1 MYYAAIGIL
10 AFMVLL
16 IENMDVLLNR
26 NGAFDKP
33 SWRVYRRLLCAV
45 FVYYITDILWGW
57 IEHRK
62 LAALLFADTSVYFIA
77 MALGVL
83 FLTQYIVTYLNE
95 KTRFGRFLI
104 VAGAVF
110 PLVVT
115 VLVVVNLFHPVMF
128 VVDAD
133 CSYRVLPVR
142 YALLGSQILLLVM
155 MSVYALTF
163 LLRKGTASEKKKKYR
178 TLAWFSLIMAVFL
191 TAQLWYPYYP
201 LYAVAYMLGT
211 CLIRAVVVGDE
222 KEEYRLNLVETVK
235 NAELKQRISTLFD
248 NMAQALAHN
257 YIALYYVNAD
267 SGEFLE
273 FRSDKDGNLYQVR
286 HEKDFFETTRT
297 EAADFVHPDDLMMFR
312 TSMER
317 RTLEGELDR
326 NGTFM
331 MTYRRMPGVSGPRNV
346 TMKVSRMD
354 EDPHF
359 IIIGVSDVD
368 SQIRRRSAAYRMKEE
383 HNAYARISAL
393 TGEFISIYIV
403 VPKTGRYRE
412 YSSSESF
419 SRFAIPREGM
429 DFFAISRENARMA
442 VHPDDLERFLSLF
455 TSDNVFGEI
464 GKSGLFVLSYR
475 LVMDGKPRYVQLK
488 AAMVD
493 EPDGRRLVVGIND
506 IDSQIR
512 QEEAQERLL
521 AQARKDAHTD
531 ALTGVGNRLAYLELE
546 KRLNSQIHEY
556 PDMDFAVLIFD
567 VNNLKAINDS
577 QGHQAGD
584 QLLREAA
591 EVIGSVFHE
600 SPVFRV
606 GGDEFVVIAR
616 GAEYVQLDELVDKI
630 RLHNMSTSRYGGVVV
645 ACGMAKYK
653 NDPNVAQVFRR
664 ADKSMYEDK
673 AALKTYLD
681 NKPDPSESGST

>member
-1 MYYAAIGIL
+1 MYYSAIGIL
-10 AFMVLL
+10 AVFVLF
-16 IENMDVLLNR
+16 IENVDVLLNIR
-26 NGAFDKP
+26 GAFNKP

-45 FVYYITDILWGW
+45 FLYYVIDILWGW
-57 IEHRK
+57 LEYRK
-62 LAALLFADTSVYFIA
+62 LASLLFADTTVYFIVMA
-77 MALGVL
+77 MGLM
-83 FLTQYIVTYLNE
+83 FLTQYVVTYLND
-95 KTRFGRFLI
+95 KTGFGRFLI
-104 VAGAVF
+104 VVGVLF
-110 PLVVT
+110 PLTVT
-115 VLVVVNLFHPVMF
+115 TLAIINMFRPVLF
-128 VVDAD
+128 VVDD
-133 CSYRVLPVR
+133 GCVYRALPVR
-142 YALLGSQILLLVM
+142 YALLGIQILLLVV
-155 MSVYALTF
+155 MSVYALSF
-163 LLRKGTASEKKKKYR
+163 ILRKGVAPENRKRYR
-178 TLAWFSLIMAVFL
+178 TLAWFSLIMAAFL
-191 TAQLWYPYYP
+191 SAQLWFPNYP
-201 LYAVAYMLGT
+201 LYAVAYMMGT
-211 CLIRAVVVGDE
+211 CLIRAVVVSDE
-222 KEEYRLNLVETVK
+222 KEEYRQDLMETRK
-235 NAELKQRISTLFD
+235 NAELKKKISTMFD

-257 YIALYYVNAD
+257 YIALYYVNAET
-267 SGEFLE
+267 GEFLE
-273 FRSDKDGNLYQVR
+273 FRSDKDGGLYQVR
-286 HEKDFFETTRT
+286 HEKDFFESTRL
-297 EAADFVHPDDLMMFR
+297 EAADFVHPEDLTMYR
-312 TSMER
+312 AAMER
-317 RTLEGELDR
+317 KTLEGELDK

-354 EDPHF
+354 DDPHF

-368 SQIRRRSAAYRMKEE
+368 SQIRRRSAEYRMKEE

-403 VPKTGRYRE
+403 VPETGRYRE
-412 YSSSESF
+412 YSASESF

-442 VHPDDLERFLSLF
+442 VHPDDIERFLSLF

-464 GKSGLFVLSYR
+464 SKSGLFVLSYR

-531 ALTGVGNRLAYLELE
+531 ALTGVSNRLAYLEME
-546 KRLNSQIHEY
+546 KRLNSQIHDY

-567 VNNLKAINDS
+567 VNNLKDINDS

-591 EVIGSVFHE
+591 EVIGSVFTE

-616 GAEYVQLDELVDKI
+616 GTEYIRLDELVDRIK
-630 RLHNMSTSRYGGVVV
+630 LHNMSTSRYGGVVV
-645 ACGMAKYK
+645 ACGVARYK

-664 ADKSMYEDK
+664 ADKNMYEDK
-673 AALKTYLD
+673 AALKAYLS
-681 NKPDPSESGST
+681 NKPSPSESDSI